1 MKGLEPPRPEA
12 QDPKSCAATNYATS
26 AWKIRAKVQKISLQ
40 QGVWGLSSE
49 FEVFAQ
55 VDLSYM
61 LIISKLLG
69 GTRFQDSSLE
79 QEVGPVGY

>member
-1 MKGLEPPRPEA
+1 
-12 QDPKSCAATNYATS
+12 
-26 AWKIRAKVQKISLQ
+26 
-40 QGVWGLSSE
+40 
-49 FEVFAQ
+49 
-55 VDLSYM
+55 M